1 MNENFT
7 QKINVEINRIVN
19 QTFPIYSADSSQMGR
34 IELANKIQYNMY
46 RIAGKECIRSFLQ
59 EADPALIIQYME
71 DRLHS
76 ANN

>member
-34 IELANKIQYNMY
+34 IELANKIQYNT
-46 RIAGKECIRSFLQ
+46 ICIVSQAKSVSGLFFKRPTL
-59 EADPALIIQYME
+59 
-71 DRLHS
+71 R
-76 ANN
+76 